1 MRTARGIYRSVLI
14 LDDDS
19 LLNIFYHSQPVLLD
33 QNEADHSRILQGGE
47 WGRERWWYKLVHV
60 CRRWRYLILQSASY
74 LGLRLVCTCGT
85 PVADML
91 AHSPPL
97 PIIID
102 YIDQR
107 HGVTADEEAGIVLA
121 LQQRDRVRRIR
132 LVMPVPELQRV
143 IVTMDEEFPRLEYLY
158 IGPRTVTKHTTGL
171 VLPET
176 FQAHLRHLILT
187 NFAFPLGSPLL
198 TGTAAASFV
207 TLVLQRISPSTY
219 FRPNNLL
226 QRLSL
231 IPHLETFIFGFGSP
245 VHNRDVERQLLREL
259 DMSHMTPIALP
270 NLRWLGFKGAS
281 DYLEAVLPHITT
293 PILERLEISLLNQ
306 LVFSIPHLLQFMDE
320 AENFNFGHAILTFHE
335 ESLCMNAYPTEG
347 ARMYALHLEV
357 GCRHFDW
364 QVASAVQ
371 ILNTLRTPF
380 STVEHLTIEHG
391 GIFRSSEPPNEDDL
405 VQWRELLGSFDNM
418 KTLNMSGGLVG
429 ELTFTL
435 KWDGKLP
442 LALASELKD
451 LLCPVGRDASH
462 IREISSFIDT
472 QRNPGR
478 PSPLSN
484 TPLPVNRS
492 LQVRGFMLCNSWLVP
507 SNIL

>member
-1 MRTARGIYRSVLI
+1 MRTARGIYRSIPI
-14 LDDDS
+14 LDDDL

-33 QNEADHSRILQGGE
+33 RNEADYSRILQGGE

-60 CRRWRYLILQSASY
+60 CRRWRCLILQSASY
-74 LGLRLVCTCGT
+74 LGLCLVCTHGT
-85 PVADML
+85 PVADMF

-143 IVTMDEEFPRLEYLY
+143 IMAMDEDFPRLEYLY
-158 IGPRTVTKHTTGL
+158 IGPHTTGL

-187 NFAFPLGSPLL
+187 NLAFPLGSPLL
-198 TGTAAASFV
+198 TGTAAASLV
-207 TLVLQRISPSTY
+207 TLVLQRISPSAY
-219 FRPNNLL
+219 FRPNDLL

-231 IPHLETFIFGFGSP
+231 IPHLETFIFGFDSP

-259 DMSHMTPIALP
+259 DMSHMAPITLP

-281 DYLEAVLPHITT
+281 DYLEAVIPHITT
-293 PILERLEISLLNQ
+293 PLLERFEISLLNQ

-320 AENFNFGHAILTFHE
+320 AENFNFGHAILTFRE
-335 ESLCMNAYPTEG
+335 ESLCMDAYPTEE
-347 ARMYALHLEV
+347 ARVYALHLEI
-357 GCRHFDW
+357 GCSRHFDW
-364 QVASAVQ
+364 QVASAAQ
-371 ILNTLRTPF
+371 ILNTFRTPF

-391 GIFRSSEPPNEDDL
+391 GIFRSSEPPDEDDL

-418 KTLNMSGGLVG
+418 KTLNMSDGLIG

-442 LALASELKD
+442 IALASKLKD

-462 IREISSFIDT
+462 IREISFFIDT
-472 QRNPGR
+472 QRYPGR
-478 PSPLSN
+478 PSLLSN
-484 TPLPVNRS
+484 TPLPS
-492 LQVRGFMLCNSWLVP
+492 LQVTEVTQVRGFMLCNSWLVP